1 MTENDGDTGWNSGSA
16 DDGSAFHGQPAR
28 SQVPPRPQLPPA
40 SASGYGYSQS
50 PARAQ
55 CAVSSPFDPQASA
68 MRPEEG
74 PQGKSRQGR
83 ARFGA
88 GTLVAGMLVAGLAG
102 GGVAIGYDLATDSQ
116 QTVSVARGGQE
127 SVVINDPNN
136 VTSVTAAAK
145 KAAPSVVTI
154 SARGQK
160 SGGSGSGIILDQEG
174 HILTNSHVATVGGQ
188 VNDADIEVRLSD
200 GSVHSAKLVGL
211 DPLSDLA
218 VLKIEATGLVPA
230 AIGNSDE
237 LNVGDTA
244 VAIGAPLGLSGTVT
258 DGIVST
264 VDRTISVASSAVP
277 KDQSDTTEG
286 EGDDGDWRFAPPDGS
301 EDQQPAE
308 QGTILLNVIQTDA
321 AINHG
326 NSGGALVSSEGEIIG
341 VNVAIAGANEN
352 SGNIGV
358 GFSIPINYAHRVAD
372 ELISNGEATHGLLGV
387 TVRPQPAQGA
397 GAQTT
402 FSVGAQV
409 GEVVPDSPAAKAGLK
424 SGDVV
429 TTFDGDTIEDA
440 RALTAVV
447 REQAADSTVPLTF
460 IRDGQPQTVDIT
472 VGSLGKG

>member
-1 MTENDGDTGWNSGSA
+1 MTENDGDTGWNSRST
-16 DDGSAFHGQPAR
+16 DDGAAFHGESGR

-40 SASGYGYSQS
+40 SADGSDS
-50 PARAQ
+50 
-55 CAVSSPFDPQASA
+55 SSPRPVDYRSEPDQFGSQASA
-68 MRPEEG
+68 APPAAVSQRHPV
-74 PQGKSRQGR
+74 KGR

-88 GTLVAGMLVAGLAG
+88 GTLVVGMIVAGLAG
-102 GGVAIGYDLATDSQ
+102 GGVAIGYDLSTDGQ
-116 QTVSVARGGQE
+116 QTVPVARGGQE

-136 VTSVTAAAK
+136 VTPVTAAAK

-154 SARGQK
+154 SAMGQS
-160 SGGSGSGIILDQEG
+160 SGGSGSGIILDREG
-174 HILTNSHVATVGGQ
+174 HILTNNHVATVGGQ
-188 VNDADIEVRLSD
+188 VNDAKIEVRLSN
-200 GSVHSAKLVGL
+200 GSVHSAKLIGL

-218 VLKIEATGLVPA
+218 VLKIDAPDLVPA

-286 EGDDGDWRFAPPDGS
+286 EGDGGDWRFAPPEGS
-301 EDQQPAE
+301 KDQQPAE

-326 NSGGALVSSEGEIIG
+326 NSGGALVNSEGEVIG
-341 VNVAIAGANEN
+341 VNVAIAGADEN

-358 GFSIPINYAHRVAD
+358 GFSIPINYAHRVAE
-372 ELISNGEATHGLLGV
+372 ELIGNGEATHGRLGV
-387 TVRPQPAQGA
+387 TVRPHPAQGA
-397 GAQTT
+397 GEQTT
-402 FSVGAQV
+402 FSVGAQI
-409 GEVVPDSPAAKAGLK
+409 GEVTPDSPAAKAGLK

-429 TTFDGDTIEDA
+429 TAFDGESIEDA
-440 RALTAVV
+440 RELTAVV
-447 REQAADSTVPLTF
+447 REQAADSTVSLTF
-460 IRDGQPQTVDIT
+460 TRDGQAETVDIT
-472 VGSLGKG
+472 VGSLNNG

>member
-1 MTENDGDTGWNSGSA
+1 MTENDGDTGWNSGSTDEGA
-16 DDGSAFHGQPAR
+16 ARQSESAR
-28 SQVPPRPQLPPA
+28 SQVPPRPQLPP
-40 SASGYGYSQS
+40 SSVGGPGYDYLTTGANNAESD
-50 PARAQ
+50 
-55 CAVSSPFDPQASA
+55 PFGPQASTA
-68 MRPEEG
+68 QPVEG
-74 PQGKSRQGR
+74 LQRNAVPGR

-88 GTLVAGMLVAGLAG
+88 GTLVVGMIVAGLAG
-102 GGVAIGYDLATDSQ
+102 GGVAIGYDLSTDGQ
-116 QTVSVARGGQE
+116 QDVPVTRGGQE

-136 VTSVTAAAK
+136 VTPVTAAAK

-154 SARGQK
+154 SAMGQS

-174 HILTNSHVATVGGQ
+174 HILTNNHVATVGGQ
-188 VNDADIEVRLSD
+188 VNDAKIEVRLSD
-200 GSVHSAKLVGL
+200 GSVYSAKLIGL

-218 VLKIEATGLVPA
+218 VLKIDAPDLVPA

-277 KDQSDTTEG
+277 KEQSDTTEG
-286 EGDDGDWRFAPPDGS
+286 EGDGGDWRFAPPEGS
-301 EDQQPAE
+301 KEQQPAE

-326 NSGGALVSSEGEIIG
+326 NSGGALVNSEGEVIG
-341 VNVAIAGANEN
+341 VNVAIAGADEN

-358 GFSIPINYAHRVAD
+358 GFSIPINYAHRVAE
-372 ELISNGEATHGLLGV
+372 ELISTGEATHGRLGV
-387 TVRPQPAQGA
+387 TVRPHPAQGA

-409 GEVVPDSPAAKAGLK
+409 GEVTPDSPAAKAGLK

-429 TTFDGDTIEDA
+429 TTFDGESIEDA
-440 RALTAVV
+440 RELTAVV
-447 REQAADSTVPLTF
+447 REQAADSTVSLTF
-460 IRDGQPQTVDIT
+460 TRDDKAETVDIT